1 MKSPPAFR
9 EPQLAT
15 LVDSVPAGDQWLF
28 EMKFDG
34 YRCIASLAGRDVRLY
49 TRNGHDW
56 TRQFGAL
63 VEPLGRITKGTA
75 LLDGEVCVMNAD
87 GRTDF
92 AKLREALSNG
102 GPLMFF
108 AFDALEIDGEDL
120 TAEPLLDR
128 KLRLEA
134 LLQKG
139 RGRGS
144 ASSSVAYSSHVLGN
158 GQDVFDAICH
168 DGHEGVIAKQID
180 APYRGR
186 RTRSWLK
193 VKCGRRQEF
202 VIVGWTP
209 SSRKHTFASL
219 LLGTYDGETL
229 RYRGRVGTGF
239 TVDEAHALQAK
250 LDSRAR
256 KTPPVDDVPRPVAR
270 GAKWV
275 TPDLVGEIAFTE
287 FTTDGLLRHPSFV
300 ALRDDKAASEVVDE
314 RPSGQPPLA
323 GPPSSKAPSAV
334 TSAITLTSP
343 DRVVFPGQG
352 VTKRDLADY
361 YDAVAERMLPFV
373 AKRPLS
379 LLRCPQGRAKACFF
393 QKHDSGGFPDAL
405 RKVDIT
411 EKSGEQHEYF
421 YVTDS
426 AGLRAG
432 VQMNVLEWH
441 LWGSCID
448 SLEKPERLI
457 FDIDPDEAL
466 SFADVRD
473 AAETIA
479 ELLQQL
485 GLETF
490 PMLTGGKGIHVIA
503 PIVPELEWPAVKGF
517 CKTIAQELAAREPD
531 RFVAVMS
538 KARRKGRIFIDYLR
552 NERGATAIAPW
563 STRARAG
570 APVAMPVSWSELEV
584 LDRANAFTLA
594 NAIERSRDKDS
605 WPNYHSISQSLRL
618 ASSTTEK

>member
-1 MKSPPAFR
+1 MARRTLPAFR
-9 EPQLAT
+9 APELAT
-15 LVDSVPAGDQWLF
+15 LVDSVPAGDHWLF

-34 YRCIASLAGRDVRLY
+34 YRCIAALAGREVRLY

-63 VEPLGRITKGTA
+63 AEPLGRVTKGTA
-75 LLDGEVCVMNAD
+75 LLDGEVCVLNAD

-102 GPLMFF
+102 GPLTFF

-120 TAEPLLDR
+120 TTEPLLDR

-134 LLQKG
+134 LLGDGGAQ
-139 RGRGS
+139 S
-144 ASSSVAYSSHVLGN
+144 AVQYSSHVLGN

-180 APYRGR
+180 APYRSR

-209 SSRKHTFASL
+209 SSRKNTFASL
-219 LLGTYDGETL
+219 LLGTYDDDTL

-239 TVDEAHALQAK
+239 TVDEAQALQAK

-256 KTPPVDDVPRPVAR
+256 KTPPVDDVPRTIAR

-275 TPDLVGEIAFTE
+275 TPNLVGEIAFTE
-287 FTTDGLLRHPSFV
+287 FTTDGLLRHPSFI
-300 ALRDDKAASEVVDE
+300 ALRDDKSASEVVDE
-314 RPSGQPPLA
+314 RPA
-323 GPPSSKAPSAV
+323 AAAP
-334 TSAITLTSP
+334 SAITLTSP

-352 VTKRDLADY
+352 VTKRDLAEY
-361 YDAVAERMLPFV
+361 YDAVAERMLPFI
-373 AKRPLS
+373 AQRPLS
-379 LLRCPQGRAKACFF
+379 LLRCPQGRAKTCFF

-405 RKVDIT
+405 QKVAIT
-411 EKSGEQHEYF
+411 EKSGAQHDYF
-421 YVTDS
+421 YLTDAS
-426 AGLRAG
+426 GLRAG

-441 LWGSCID
+441 LWGSCIEQI
-448 SLEKPERLI
+448 EKPERII
-457 FDIDPDEAL
+457 FDIDPDESLA
-466 SFADVRD
+466 FADVRA

-503 PIVPELEWPAVKGF
+503 PIVPELEWPAVKAF

-538 KARRKGRIFIDYLR
+538 KSRRKGRLFIDYLR
-552 NERGATAIAPW
+552 NERGSTAIAPW
-563 STRARAG
+563 STRARSG
-570 APVAMPVSWSELEV
+570 APVAMPVQWSELSSFKS
-584 LDRANAFTLA
+584 ANVFTLA
-594 NAIERSRDKDS
+594 GAIERSRDTDS
-605 WPNYHSISQSLRL
+605 WPNYHSLRQSLRT
-618 ASSTTEK
+618 ASGAAGKS